1 MREFLSSSLF
11 SRLPAFSLAALV
23 LLAAPACKRSSDPAA
38 DKVKAPEPPKVA
50 RVEVQ
55 AAVKHTFSGRLP
67 ITGELKPV
75 QEVTLK
81 SRVAGNV
88 VVLNFD
94 PKGTTG
100 PRPPKDEMREALLEL
115 VYGRGPSALTLNV
128 VVPDGRQSFFA
139 GLEAELEAARPTTG
153 VTVQFITPQQMNS
166 CSVSV
171 GLPGPGGG
179 GTTFVNTCE
188 PYAAPARPAGEA
200 VAWYVGLFDL
210 WAFESGGTTFDLS
223 PYIYSLVNASDLLY
237 IDTTGLSR
245 VQFDPGVVSAT
256 PQQARFSV
264 RSFEFEVGDQR
275 TLIGARFV
283 DAQGIPEPATAL
295 LALLAAG
302 ALAAS
307 RRRAAS
313 PG

>member
-1 MREFLSSSLF
+1 MIF
-11 SRLPAFSLAALV
+11 SDHRTWRAATPALAAALALSCLV
-23 LLAAPACKRSSDPAA
+23 SVPMMARAGPISFGPGPGLHLRPDGGVQLPDP
-38 DKVKAPEPPKVA
+38 PS
-50 RVEVQ
+50 
-55 AAVKHTFSGRLP
+55 TLP
-67 ITGELKPV
+67 VHGPVLPGQNIGKPV
-75 QEVTLK
+75 
-81 SRVAGNV
+81 V
-88 VVLNFD
+88 VFNFD

-100 PRPPKDEMREALLEL
+100 PQPPRDDMRETLLEL

-128 VVPDGRQSFFA
+128 VVPDGQQSFFA
-139 GLEAELEAARPTTG
+139 GLEAELEAARPATG

-179 GTTFVNTCE
+179 GTTFVNTCN
-188 PYAAPARPAGEA
+188 PYAAPSRPTDQA

-210 WAFESGGTTFDLS
+210 WAFESGGTTYDLS

-245 VQFDPGVVSAT
+245 VQIDPGVETAT

-275 TLIGARFV
+275 TLLGARFV
-283 DAQGIPEPATAL
+283 DAQRLPEPGTGV
-295 LALLAAG
+295 LALLAVCG
-302 ALAAS
+302 LAAS
-307 RRRAAS
+307 RRRTTTPA
-313 PG
+313 